1 MTTHKLDNSTA
12 LDFIFAGNS
21 LFTVLNTQT
30 GNRFTFKVKSAK
42 KTEGEEQN
50 VHFVRILTNPE
61 VFEFIG
67 TTFDGKYH
75 HSKKT
80 RISEDAQSVRVFKWL
95 INQLV
100 LGTLPETVEIWHE
113 GRCGKCGR
121 VLTVPNSIEFGIGP
135 ECAKRTMNKQ
145 LIRARKLAEIL

>member
-1 MTTHKLDNSTA
+1 MQSHKLDNKIA

-30 GNRFTFKVKSAK
+30 GNRFTFKVKVAK
-42 KTEGEEQN
+42 KGDTNTQD
-50 VHFVRILTNPE
+50 VHFVRVLTNPE
-61 VFEFIG
+61 VYEFIG
-67 TTFDGKYH
+67 TTFDQKYQ

-80 RISEDAQSVRVFKWL
+80 RISDDAQSVRVFKWL
-95 INQLV
+95 ITQLSQ
-100 LGTLPETVEIWHE
+100 GTLPESVEIWHE

-135 ECAKRTMNKQ
+135 ECAKQTMNKQ
-145 LIRARKLAEIL
+145 LLRAKKLAQIL